1 MPETMYL
8 DPELAAKAD
17 ALFRELGLDLS
28 TAVQLFLRQSLREH
42 GLPFTPRL
50 TPPPAGHAVPTP
62 DRAPGFPSPSL
73 REKPVCDESLTGETS
88 AMPDPKNEPDSPE
101 TPSLPEQDEDA
112 VPEFDESRGD
122 GQDSCACAQEQQE
135 QNRKEEAYPDFD
147 EPGSDDGH
155 DLEIPASRQPE
166 NPLPQG
172 EGTGGELRQAFL
184 NARLIGAP
192 LRRIR
197 SLNRLYSIGEPNS
210 HVHGWRE
217 VYVSGDEP
225 FALDF
230 GVMRVELG
238 FHGGGSLRMM
248 DGRLPDEVLEA
259 DAVYPRDLSAVFSS
273 VIGQRLVDV
282 SSTRIWNEGHEREQ
296 LCLHFANGCTL
307 NFAPGGDWGALWL
320 TDVHGSV
327 MFAPEAVWL
336 RVLDD
341 RTRSNLR

>member
-1 MPETMYL
+1 MPETIYL

-28 TAVQLFLRQSLREH
+28 TAVQLFLLQSLREN

-50 TPPPAGHAVPTP
+50 TPPSSVRTEHPADNAALSEEKTNEETALSSADE
-62 DRAPGFPSPSL
+62 DRVQNSSWQEYA
-73 REKPVCDESLTGETS
+73 REQEHT
-88 AMPDPKNEPDSPE
+88 E
-101 TPSLPEQDEDA
+101 TPAAEESERMSDQDDLSGDVEAPAQAPAADMVNGNTDTSPKTEQHEKN
-112 VPEFDESRGD
+112 G
-122 GQDSCACAQEQQE
+122 
-135 QNRKEEAYPDFD
+135 
-147 EPGSDDGH
+147 
-155 DLEIPASRQPE
+155 ASAD
-166 NPLPQG
+166 
-172 EGTGGELRQAFL
+172 GTGSELRQAFL

-192 LRRIR
+192 LRRVR
-197 SLNRLYSIGEPNS
+197 SLNRLYSIGEPND
-210 HVHGWRE
+210 HVQGWRE

-230 GVMRVELG
+230 GMVRVELG

-282 SSTRIWNEGHEREQ
+282 SSSRIWNEGHEREQ
-296 LCLHFANGCTL
+296 LCLHFANDCTL
-307 NFAPGGDWGALWL
+307 NFAPGSDWGALWL

-336 RVLDD
+336 RVLDE
-341 RTRSNLR
+341 RAGKNLR